1 MPSKERNVKVGD
13 WPVGSS
19 SLPFERVNNM
29 KNKLKK
35 KKWSVFREWCL
46 GKAHQP
52 DHCCPRP
59 SAVALGSLAGTSL
72 PSTAVG

>member
-35 KKWSVFREWCL
+35 KNGVFS
-46 GKAHQP
+46 GNG
-52 DHCCPRP
+52 
-59 SAVALGSLAGTSL
+59 V
-72 PSTAVG
+72 